1 MSGRDDDSGGFPH
14 EIFEQMKAGHEK
26 WMRELENEGWRLRQH
41 RHGGDETR
49 PPAMQTDR
57 PPLPNTGDRE
67 NFFVSFKN
75 FVDNSLGSLADSFK
89 SLPSNIQE
97 LRTKVQKDEGP
108 PKELLWVKDWR
119 RWTGREDSPEDYW
132 LLSNCLRPS
141 SNPDAWQAASLLL
154 CQAHEKNKDVE
165 PSKITD
171 LYRDYVSVGDAEID
185 QFERLGDMEPSLEWR
200 LLVRSGGTPSEIVAR
215 ASAIQWRWL
224 DVDWFKSS
232 MYSPFNLETHHL
244 LKNSGHNWRA
254 AFEDLLCASL
264 DKPMNSNE
272 RYGIRPYGVS
282 QSTFNGPA
290 LDWMLSLQC
299 RGILPPQLP
308 TLYGSVLEGSISQRK
323 QAAALGH
330 QGQSDYYTA
339 VPLDSPIGRDMA
351 KLAGEIATP
360 GPEAQLQKPQQ
371 PQTEL
376 DLYLPPHSASAHG
389 SSDEESQ
396 REWFRE
402 QQRCDAEDELWDA
415 LDRRDVDAAAQCMSD
430 WHVQQRRLGELFGL
444 FEAEDMQE
452 FMPTL
457 NKALQKV
464 GLRGEE
470 DGAERLQQ
478 EAEALGLR
486 AADVPYR
493 AANEKKVDV
502 LSSLTTTQ
510 TTRLPDGTVTT
521 KVILKQRFA
530 DGREETEEKL
540 HTYQDSPQLQQ
551 AEEAQRP
558 EQVEKKKG
566 WFWS

>member
-26 WMRELENEGWRLRQH
+26 WMRELENEGWRFRQH
-41 RHGGDETR
+41 RNGGGDETR
-49 PPAMQTDR
+49 SSAMQNDR
-57 PPLPNTGDRE
+57 PPLPNTGDHE

-97 LRTKVQKDEGP
+97 LRTNVQKDEGA
-108 PKELLWVKDWR
+108 PKEPGWVKDWR
-119 RWTGREDSPEDYW
+119 RWTGRVDTPEDNW
-132 LLSNCLRPS
+132 LPSNCPRPS
-141 SNPDAWQAASLLL
+141 SNPDAWRAASLLL

-165 PSKITD
+165 PSKIVD
-171 LYRDYVSVGDAEID
+171 LYRDYVSVGDPEID

-215 ASAIQWRWL
+215 GSAIQWRWL

-244 LKNSGHNWRA
+244 FRDSGHNWRA

-272 RYGIRPYGVS
+272 RYGVRPYGVS

-308 TLYGSVLEGSISQRK
+308 TLYGSVHEGSVSQRK
-323 QAAALGH
+323 QAAVLGH
-330 QGQSDYYTA
+330 PGQSDHT
-339 VPLDSPIGRDMA
+339 VSLDSPIGRDMA
-351 KLAGEIATP
+351 KLAREIATP
-360 GPEAQLQKPQQ
+360 GPEAQIQKAQQ

-376 DLYLPPHSASAHG
+376 DLYLAPHSASPHG
-389 SSDEESQ
+389 SSNEESQ
-396 REWFRE
+396 RKWFRE

-415 LDRRDVDAAAQCMSD
+415 LERHDVDAAAQCVSD
-430 WHVQQRRLGELFGL
+430 WHVQKQRRLGDIFGFL
-444 FEAEDMQE
+444 EGEDMRE

-457 NKALQKV
+457 NKALQKA
-464 GLRGEE
+464 GLTGEE

-493 AANEKKVDV
+493 AANDKKVDV

-540 HTYQDSPQLQQ
+540 HTYQDSHQLQQ

-558 EQVEKKKG
+558 EQAEKRKG

>member
-1 MSGRDDDSGGFPH
+1 MSGRDDDSGGLPH
-14 EIFEQMKAGHEK
+14 EIFEQMKANHEK
-26 WMRELENEGWRLRQH
+26 WMRELEDEGWRLRQH
-41 RHGGDETR
+41 RNGGNETR

-57 PPLPNTGDRE
+57 PPLPNTGDHD

-75 FVDNSLGSLADSFK
+75 FVDNSFGSLADSLK

-97 LRTKVQKDEGP
+97 LRTNAQRDERP
-108 PKELLWVKDWR
+108 REEKWWVKDWR
-119 RWTGREDSPEDYW
+119 RWTGREDTPENYW
-132 LLSNCLRPS
+132 LLSNCPRPS

-154 CQAHEKNKDVE
+154 RQAHEKNKDVA
-165 PSKITD
+165 PSKIID
-171 LYRDYVSVGDAEID
+171 LYRDNVSLGELEID
-185 QFERLGDMEPSLEWR
+185 PFERLGDMEPGWGWGQFD
-200 LLVRSGGTPSEIVAR
+200 RSGSSPSTLVAR
-215 ASAIQWRWL
+215 ASAIKWRWL
-224 DVDWFKSS
+224 GVDWFKCS

-264 DKPMNSNE
+264 DKPMTSNE
-272 RYGIRPYGVS
+272 RHGIRPYGAP
-282 QSTFNGPA
+282 QSTYSGPA
-290 LDWMLSLQC
+290 IDWMLSLQC

-323 QAAALGH
+323 QVAALDQQDKSG
-330 QGQSDYYTA
+330 YT
-339 VPLDSPIGRDMA
+339 VSLDSPVGRDMA

-360 GPEAQLQKPQQ
+360 GPEAQLQRAQQ

-376 DLYLPPHSASAHG
+376 DLYLPLHSASPHG
-389 SSDEESQ
+389 SSDEESRQ
-396 REWFRE
+396 EWFRE

-415 LDRRDVDAAAQCMSD
+415 LGRRDVDAAARCMSE
-430 WHVQQRRLGELFGL
+430 WHLQQQRRLGEIFGFL
-444 FEAEDMQE
+444 EVEDTRE

-457 NKALQKV
+457 SQALQMM
-464 GLRGEE
+464 GLTGEE

-478 EAEALGLR
+478 EAEALGLQ

-493 AANEKKVDV
+493 AANNKKVDV

-510 TTRLPDGTVTT
+510 TTRMPDGTVTT

-540 HTYQDSPQLQQ
+540 HTYQDPSQLQQ
-551 AEEAQRP
+551 AEEAQTP
-558 EQVEKKKG
+558 EQAEKKKG